1 MSSNRLW
8 VLAAVVIAP
17 ALAAQPSRALSGH
30 GLASA
35 GQEEAVRA
43 GGLGPPKRSSEG
55 GQAPPA
61 VSFSRTV
68 YPIFENAQCRGCHT
82 DDGVASATRLHFPE
96 PNASPDEIEAFGLT
110 LAVLVDRTDPARS
123 LLINKPTDRER
134 HTGGVR
140 IQPGSF
146 DEEALVEWVRYLAGI
161 PEEAVTAARERLS
174 AGYAASPSDQLLRR
188 LTHSQYNNTVRDL
201 LGDYSRPADRFPPED
216 FVNGFKNQFRTQG
229 MPPLL
234 AEAYSSSAEKLAL
247 NAFRA
252 GDVNRL
258 VPCTPASAR
267 PSAGSGR
274 PAPSASSGSPRA
286 GSRGELVEG
295 RDMRCRDQ
303 FVRGFGLRAFRRPLT
318 DVEFR
323 RYAVLFSTQAAKT
336 GQFLE
341 GARVVVEAMLQSPKF
356 LFHLEG
362 GPGGS
367 AGGRFRDHDIASRLA
382 YFLWDTMPD
391 QRLLDAAANG
401 ELRTEEGRERVARR
415 MLDHPL
421 ARQAVDEFFAQ
432 WLRFDRVLSS
442 VKDRQRYPEFT
453 PELAAMMVHETRMLL
468 GNLVWNDG
476 NFMEAFTAEY
486 SFLNSDLASLYGV
499 PAPSGEFELVR
510 FPTGAHRSGL
520 LGQASFLSSTAGPVE
535 TSPTARGIFI
545 RERLL
550 CQHVPNPPPGVNTEV
565 PEPTADRP
573 LATRQ
578 RMQMHI
584 ASPTCSSCHRLMDP
598 IGFGLENYDA
608 SGRWRDKEVIEFRSG
623 GRSKKK
629 VELEIDAK
637 GEIAGL
643 ANSAFSEPRQIGR
656 VLAESRA
663 CQECVVKQVFRYAFG
678 RLETRADRE
687 TVRRTFTAFRAS
699 GFRFKELLVALVRS
713 PQFLDGLEEDKS
725 QVSRP

>member
-1 MSSNRLW
+1 M
-8 VLAAVVIAP
+8 
-17 ALAAQPSRALSGH
+17 ALA
-30 GLASA
+30 LASGA
-35 GQEEAVRA
+35 LRA
-43 GGLGPPKRSSEG
+43 GS
-55 GQAPPA
+55 QAPPA

-110 LAVLVDRTDPARS
+110 LAALVDRADPARS
-123 LLINKPTDRER
+123 LLITKPTNRER

-146 DEEALVEWVRYLAGI
+146 DEQALFEWVRHLAGVS
-161 PEEAVTAARERLS
+161 EDAVTAARERLS
-174 AGYAASPSDQLLRR
+174 AGKAASTPDQLLRR

-216 FVNGFKNQFRTQG
+216 FVNGFKNQLRTQG

-234 AEAYSSSAEKLAL
+234 AEAYSTSAEKLAL

-252 GDVNRL
+252 GDVNHL
-258 VPCTPASAR
+258 MPCKPASAR
-267 PSAGSGR
+267 
-274 PAPSASSGSPRA
+274 
-286 GSRGELVEG
+286 
-295 RDMRCRDQ
+295 DTTCRDR
-303 FVRGFGLRAFRRPLT
+303 FVRDFGLRAFRRPLT
-318 DVEFR
+318 DVEVR
-323 RYAVLFSTQAAKT
+323 RYAALFGAPAAKT

-356 LFHLEG
+356 LFHVES
-362 GPGGS
+362 GPHGE
-367 AGGRFRDHDIASRLA
+367 FRGYDIASRLA

-391 QRLLDAAANG
+391 QRLRDAAASG
-401 ELRTEEGRERVARR
+401 ELRTEESLERVARR
-415 MLDHPL
+415 MLDEPR
-421 ARQAVDEFFAQ
+421 ARAAADEFFGQ

-442 VKDRQRYPEFT
+442 VKDRRRYPEFT
-453 PELAAMMVHETRMLL
+453 PELSAMMVQETRMLL
-468 GNLVWNDG
+468 SNLAWNDG

-510 FPTGAHRSGL
+510 FPAGSHRSGL
-520 LGQASFLSSTAGPVE
+520 LGHASFLSSTAGPVE

-565 PEPTADRP
+565 PQPTVDRP

-584 ASPTCSSCHRLMDP
+584 ENPTCASCHRLMDP
-598 IGFGLENYDA
+598 IGFGLEHYDA
-608 SGRWRDKEVIEFRSG
+608 SGRWREKEVIEFRDG
-623 GRSKKK
+623 GKGAGKK
-629 VELEIDAK
+629 VELEIDSK

-643 ANSAFSEPRQIGR
+643 ASSAFSEPTQIGR
-656 VLAESRA
+656 LLAGSRA

-678 RLETRADRE
+678 RMETSADRE
-687 TVRRTFTAFRAS
+687 TIRRTFAVFRES
-699 GFRFKELLVALVRS
+699 GFRFKELLVALVGS
-713 PQFLDGLEEDKS
+713 PQFLEGQK
-725 QVSRP
+725 P